1 MTAPSAA
8 EIQYQLQHIHEDT
21 SKQIIAA
28 FGVCLGIATCAVL
41 LRFVARHITKA
52 PLAGDDWTI
61 VAGLLCAV
69 GYVVGQSL
77 CISYGL
83 GKHAVLVT
91 DPVSLARA
99 ISASIILYI
108 ASLSLTKVSILL
120 LYRRIFPNRRFHAI
134 LWGVGV
140 FVVAFTIAN
149 ILFIIFGCN
158 PIKAGFNPNILG
170 KCINHEAAILAVAI
184 LTVTTDFVILFL
196 PLPLVWKLH
205 LPTNTKFQL
214 TLVFLLGT

>member
-1 MTAPSAA
+1 MTAPSAS

-21 SKQIIAA
+21 SNQIIAA

-41 LRFVARHITKA
+41 LRFVARHITRA

-61 VAGLLCAV
+61 VAGL
-69 GYVVGQSL
+69 
-77 CISYGL
+77 
-83 GKHAVLVT
+83 
-91 DPVSLARA
+91 A
-99 ISASIILYI
+99 ISASIIFYI

-149 ILFIIFGCN
+149 ILFIIFACN
-158 PIKAGFNPNILG
+158 PIKAGFNPYIKA

-184 LTVTTDFVILFL
+184 LT
-196 PLPLVWKLH
+196 
-205 LPTNTKFQL
+205 
-214 TLVFLLGT
+214 